1 MVLKNIIVLAFFFIA
16 GLLSAQ
22 IEEKPITLATETGNI
37 QGTMLSPKRS
47 NKIPVVLIIAG
58 SGPTDRNGN
67 NPMMKN
73 NALKMLA
80 KGLGNHGIAS
90 IRFDKRGI
98 AESTEAGVEESN
110 LKFETY
116 IEDAKDWIDLLEQ
129 YYSFSEIVVL
139 GHSEGS
145 LIGMITSQSPS
156 VDKFISVAG
165 PGEPATK
172 LLERQLRAQPSF
184 VWERSAPILQDLE
197 KGKEVDSIPQF
208 LYSLFRPSVQPYLI
222 SWFKYDPQLELAKLN
237 KPVLLIQGTTDI
249 QVDMKNIEK
258 LYASNPKAKKT
269 IFEGMNHI
277 LKEADMDRIK
287 NIETYSNPDLPL
299 KDGLIE
305 AIVDFIKNPDK

>member
-1 MVLKNIIVLAFFFIA
+1 M
-16 GLLSAQ
+16 SAQ

-37 QGTMLSPKRS
+37 QGTMLSPERS

-184 VWERSAPILQDLE
+184 VWERSAPILQNLE

-277 LKEADMDRIK
+277 LKEAEMDRIK